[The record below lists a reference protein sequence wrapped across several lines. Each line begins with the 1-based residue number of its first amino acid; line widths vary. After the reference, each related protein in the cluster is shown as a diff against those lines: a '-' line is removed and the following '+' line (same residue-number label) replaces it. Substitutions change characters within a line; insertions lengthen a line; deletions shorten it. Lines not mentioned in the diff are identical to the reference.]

1 MRAVKHSEPENC
13 LTCYGTGEIA
23 VDGPP
28 ETCPDCFGE
37 GRALSP
43 GTKLEWRLRALE
55 SAYRESR
62 NEAASDVLW
71 MVSELRQARE
81 SLLRIFARCQDA
93 EDSDALAREV
103 RKEANDALK
112 IYAPVAV
119 DPPG

>member
-1 MRAVKHSEPENC
+1 VKHSEPENC
-13 LTCYGTGEIA
+13 LTCYGTGEVA

-55 SAYRESR
+55 SAYRQSR

-71 MVSELRQARE
+71 LISEVRQARE

-93 EDSDALAREV
+93 DDSDALAREV
-103 RKEANDALK
+103 RQEANNALK

-119 DPPG
+119 EPPG